1 MTKEFDYTRLLNEI
15 SGIEI
20 KLEGDEVATYY
31 NNRQVSRKKVSTKYE
46 IFDFKPFVIQCIDS
60 VIEKYDIEKYELTL
74 TGGRQEIRLF
84 SYPEVI
90 NGEEFRKTFYLLNS
104 SDKSRAL
111 SFSYG
116 LKHMGFHYI
125 STSGAIYKKHYT
137 GITKY
142 VEDRV
147 DLDDSVF
154 TEQIEILKDLIGSP
168 IHMSNV
174 QKVITESEVLSESKV
189 TFRNNFDNF
198 RRRLYDNT
206 YNNTDISEED
216 RKKLYVNYWNRVK
229 SVDFCLPENDFIVD
243 SFLVFRTYLEL
254 FNKRDA
260 QIIKNESKRISNLT
274 IIGQRESN
282 IDELLNSL

>member
-1 MTKEFDYTRLLNEI
+1 MLIPFDYERLLREM

-31 NNRQVSRKKVSTKYE
+31 NNKQVSRKKVSTKYE
-46 IFDFKPFVIQCIDS
+46 VFDFKPFVIQCIDS

-74 TGGRQEIRLF
+74 RGGRQEIRLF
-84 SYPEVI
+84 SFPEMI

-116 LKHMGFHYI
+116 LKHMGFHFI

-154 TEQIEILKDLIGSP
+154 IEQIEVLKKLIGSP
-168 IHMSNV
+168 IYMSNV
-174 QKVITESEVLSESKV
+174 QKVITESEILSESKV
-189 TFRNNFDNF
+189 TYRNNFDNF

-206 YNNTDISEED
+206 YNSDLPKED
-216 RKKLYVNYWNRVK
+216 RKKLYVNYWDRVK
-229 SVDFCLPENDFIVD
+229 SVDFCLPENDFVVD
-243 SFLVFRTYLEL
+243 GFLVFRTYLEL
-254 FNKRDA
+254 FNKKDA
-260 QIIKNESKRISNLT
+260 QIIKNESKRINNLT
-274 IIGQRESN
+274 IIGQRDSS